1 MLAGGA
7 WLLDLSGAVDVD
19 LGTVFALALA
29 VVGIAL
35 VTSAWYGRA
44 HGLIALGIPLA
55 LIVGAF
61 GVIDVPVR
69 GGIGDV
75 THRPHTI
82 AAVDS
87 AYELAIG
94 SLVVDLRDV
103 DFSARS
109 REVRATLG
117 IGELDVYVPDD
128 VRVVL
133 DGHAGAGSVHAFGP
147 RLEPVLPD

>member
-1 MLAGGA
+1 M
-7 WLLDLSGAVDVD
+7 
-19 LGTVFALALA
+19 
-29 VVGIAL
+29 
-35 VTSAWYGRA
+35 
-44 HGLIALGIPLA
+44 
-55 LIVGAF
+55 
-61 GVIDVPVR
+61 IDVPVR

-87 AYELAIG
+87 TYELAIG

-133 DGHAGAGSVHAFGP
+133 DGHAGAGSVHTFGRDSNQCCP
-147 RLEPVLPD
+147 TDVARTRPGLPGAGTLHLVAEVGVGDVAVSSADALVTVRDRIGAPKQEEMLDVPS